1 MAGSPLYFP
10 GTGDAHRVAT
20 LLLSGTLEPDC
31 WVDISDTLA
40 TKLAA
45 VACHRSQLPAGDR
58 AAVESVVEEM
68 VRVRAEDAGSAAG
81 LPLAEGFRRLA
92 LAGA

>member
-10 GTGDAHRVAT
+10 AAGAAHRVES

-31 WVDISDTLA
+31 WVDIGDTLE

-45 VACHRSQLPAGDR
+45 VRCHRSQLPGDDADADALVEEVVRARAEEAGR
-58 AAVESVVEEM
+58 AAGVEF
-68 VRVRAEDAGSAAG
+68 
-81 LPLAEGFRRLA
+81 AEGFRRL
-92 LAGA
+92 LLGH